1 MPVNIVCD
9 GCGKELRP
17 LLWRRGNDAGI
28 SAVGADVT
36 FACAPMALS

>member
-17 LLWRRGNDAGI
+17 HCGDAVPIPG
-28 SAVGADVT
+28 SV
-36 FACAPMALS
+36 PLE